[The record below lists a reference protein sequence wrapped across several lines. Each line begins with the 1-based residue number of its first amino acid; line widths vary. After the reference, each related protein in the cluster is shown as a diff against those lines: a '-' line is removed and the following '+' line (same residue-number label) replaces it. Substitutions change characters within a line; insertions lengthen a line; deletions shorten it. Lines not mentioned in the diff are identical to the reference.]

1 MISEDVVS
9 SKGWN
14 AGIIV
19 RDLAK
24 EIKGGGGGQS
34 FFATAG
40 GSDIRGLEKVVK
52 KANEFFKDE

>member
-1 MISEDVVS
+1 MLLTSNYESKPNITLMISEDVVS

-24 EIKGGGGGQS
+24 EIKGGGWSNHFLQL
-34 FFATAG
+34 
-40 GSDIRGLEKVVK
+40 LEVQIL
-52 KANEFFKDE
+52 ED